1 QAPFRGQGS
10 RRIYVFGNEHLAED
24 FLARKVAE
32 HLGDVTIVNC
42 RSPDELLD
50 APDETIIILD
60 VVKGADKVIILDD
73 VTQLRTRSPVSMHDF
88 DLGYFLN
95 LMKGLGMEK
104 KIYIIGIPQAGDPKV
119 IAEEVGRCIKK
130 A

>member
-1 QAPFRGQGS
+1 M
-10 RRIYVFGNEHLAED
+10 
-24 FLARKVAE
+24 
-32 HLGDVTIVNC
+32 
-42 RSPDELLD
+42 
-50 APDETIIILD
+50 
-60 VVKGADKVIILDD
+60 KGADKVIILDD